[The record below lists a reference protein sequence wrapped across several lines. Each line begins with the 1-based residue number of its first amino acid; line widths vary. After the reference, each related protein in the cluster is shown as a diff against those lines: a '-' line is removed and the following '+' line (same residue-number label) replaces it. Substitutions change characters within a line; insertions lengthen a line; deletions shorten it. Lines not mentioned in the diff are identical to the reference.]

1 MSDFTNYYTSSD
13 TLLFIEAGK
22 YGSGATPVLI
32 DKLAHIRF
40 QEGITGRPV
49 YGIGN
54 SVFGFTNIGNNIVS
68 GEISIR
74 FIHPDY
80 IVNAVRSALGQGAS
94 TDISPMS
101 PEEFKT
107 ADASEIEKRKAEEAL
122 SKRLEGS
129 SLLNIPFYFNMRLVF
144 NNGNAYHEDVSK
156 DIVIQDV
163 RLLGSGL
170 SSSTAES
177 GPVNRT
183 YKFIARSL
191 GK

>member
-1 MSDFTNYYTSSD
+1 MSEFTNYYTSSD
-13 TLLFIEAGK
+13 TLVFIESGRS
-22 YGSGATPVLI
+22 GSGSTPVLI
-32 DKLAHIRF
+32 DKLSHIRF
-40 QEGITGRPV
+40 QEGLTARPV

-54 SVFGFTNIGNNIVS
+54 SIFGFTNIGNNIVT

-80 IVNAVRSALGQGAS
+80 ILNAVRSALGQQAPS
-94 TDISPMS
+94 ERRPMTAT
-101 PEEFKT
+101 EFKT
-107 ADASEIEKRKAEEAL
+107 LPATEIEKRKAEEAL
-122 SKRLEGS
+122 SERLEGS
-129 SLLNIPFYFNMRLVF
+129 SILSIPFYFNLRVVF
-144 NNGNAYHEDVSK
+144 NNGNAFHEDVNK
-156 DIVIQDV
+156 DILIQDV
-163 RLLGSGL
+163 RLLGGGL